1 MSKRVAFIHKTRL
14 IIILFIEF
22 IIRNGISPYC
32 PHGLIKVNGV
42 VRRLLLTISENLI
55 CKVNGRLDPVIMP
68 IS

>member
-42 VRRLLLTISENLI
+42 VRRPYLQGKRTFRSCYHAYFIALG
-55 CKVNGRLDPVIMP
+55 VF
-68 IS
+68 